1 MLVFTKWCKRHRQT
15 WPLIVKNSY
24 DQSWI
29 PRRLTHSMM
38 DNGWWWWM
46 MVLWWWWVVG
56 EVWERWCAKGWVEMA
71 PNTPIYRLNRSSG
84 TASCPLGTAP
94 SPSSSLSSLIVIRNY
109 NKCACRKLTT
119 PPCPLGTA
127 PWWATEASMSLS
139 FLLALGHGPVLT
151 GHGACSVFCLLYFA
165 WEDAIGRSGMPLLF
179 LFLYLC

>member
-1 MLVFTKWCKRHRQT
+1 MFVFTKWCKKLRRT

-71 PNTPIYRLNRSSG
+71 PSTPIYRLNRS
-84 TASCPLGTAP
+84 
-94 SPSSSLSSLIVIRNY
+94 
-109 NKCACRKLTT
+109 
-119 PPCPLGTA
+119 LGTA
-127 PWWATEASMSLS
+127 PWWAIEASIGLS
-139 FLLALGHGPVLT
+139 FLLLLGHGPVLAE
-151 GHGACSVFCLLYFA
+151 HGACSVFCLLYFS
-165 WEDAIGRSGMPLLF
+165 WEDAVEGSGVTPLF
-179 LFLYLC
+179 PRVSPVGPVGDYRDVVGNNIVKPHNIYECTAEA